1 MSHKISELT
10 IRCKG
15 EGKGK
20 SKRFRA
26 YCPLCMYSH
35 AVHAL
40 TGDEIAADLARQNII
55 GHLYEAHKDEIE
67 TNA

>member
-1 MSHKISELT
+1 
-10 IRCKG
+10 
-15 EGKGK
+15 
-20 SKRFRA
+20 
-26 YCPLCMYSH
+26 MYSH

-40 TGDEIAADLARQNII
+40 TGDEISADLARQNII